1 MRRSSAVAAV
11 LTATTCVMALTAA
24 PVIAGQHGGGGSGGY
39 HGGKPITVVASGLN
53 GPLQLAD
60 GPGRTLYV
68 TEGLL
73 GQVTRV
79 DVRSRATKP
88 VVTGVG
94 GASGAARI
102 GGTFAIV
109 TADDTPPPDAA
120 AALVSAAEPAG
131 PTPPASLLVARPGG
145 TARQLADLRA
155 YELEANP
162 DGQVQFVDGV
172 PVDALSNPFFVLDD
186 RYNRR
191 GFALV
196 ADGGGNDVLRVD
208 KRGRVS
214 TYFVPP
220 LVTTGACEGAPNN
233 SPETVGCDTVPTGLA
248 YGPRGTLYVSTLSA
262 EVPGEG
268 RVYVLDAKTAT
279 VKKELTGFNGPT
291 GVAVD
296 RRGNVYVSELLE
308 GIENANPA
316 DPATLDAV
324 GRIVRV
330 DTRGH
335 RTIAQVTQPSGLLY
349 KDGAL
354 YASSG
359 TLSGLFFGI
368 PDAGK
373 VVKVAASAFGPE
385 S

>member
-24 PVIAGQHGGGGSGGY
+24 PVVAGQQGGRGGGGY
-39 HGGKPITVVASGLN
+39 HGGKPITDVAVGLN
-53 GPLQLAD
+53 GPLELAE

-68 TEGLL
+68 TEALL

-79 DVRSRATKP
+79 DVRSGSAKP

-102 GGTFAIV
+102 GGKFAIV
-109 TADDTPPPDAA
+109 TGAADTPPPDEEGALTPAA
-120 AALVSAAEPAG
+120 VAKPV
-131 PTPPASLLVARPGG
+131 PPASLLVANPGG
-145 TARQLADLRA
+145 RARQLADLEK

-172 PVDALSNPFFVLDD
+172 PVDALSNPFFVIDD

-208 KRGRVS
+208 KRGKVS

-220 LVTTGACEGAPNN
+220 LVTTGACAGAPNN
-233 SPETVGCDTVPTGLA
+233 GPETVGCDSVPTGLA
-248 YGPRGTLYVSTLSA
+248 YGPRDTLYVSTLSA

-268 RVYVLDAKTAT
+268 RVYVLDARTAK
-279 VKKELTGFNGPT
+279 VKKVLTGFN
-291 GVAVD
+291 
-296 RRGNVYVSELLE
+296 
-308 GIENANPA
+308 
-316 DPATLDAV
+316 
-324 GRIVRV
+324 
-330 DTRGH
+330 
-335 RTIAQVTQPSGLLY
+335 
-349 KDGAL
+349 
-354 YASSG
+354 
-359 TLSGLFFGI
+359 
-368 PDAGK
+368 
-373 VVKVAASAFGPE
+373 
-385 S
+385 